1 VFEKMNCTCSVQV
14 WVEQKHCSWRRKSYQ
29 CTIIVRGVGVVTQ
42 EFVLVLSIVGEI
54 VCEYYG

>member
-1 VFEKMNCTCSVQV
+1 MNCTCSVQV